1 MTTEELLEKG
11 KKKFGEQFETIARYM
26 AGMLVREADD
36 MTEFVDIIQ
45 DLDDSSYDKDNQ
57 D

>member
-11 KKKFGEQFETIARYM
+11 RKVFGNQFEDIARYM
-26 AGMLVREADD
+26 AGILVRESED
-36 MTEFVDIIQ
+36 MTNCIDVLQ
-45 DLDDSSYDKDNQ
+45 DLDDGSYDKDNQ

>member
-1 MTTEELLEKG
+1 
-11 KKKFGEQFETIARYM
+11 M
-26 AGMLVREADD
+26 AGMLVREADG

-45 DLDDSSYDKDNQ
+45 DLDDGSYDKDNQ

>member
-11 KKKFGEQFETIARYM
+11 KKKFGEQFETIVRYM
-26 AGMLVREADD
+26 AGMLVREADG

-45 DLDDSSYDKDNQ
+45 DLDDYSYNKDNQ